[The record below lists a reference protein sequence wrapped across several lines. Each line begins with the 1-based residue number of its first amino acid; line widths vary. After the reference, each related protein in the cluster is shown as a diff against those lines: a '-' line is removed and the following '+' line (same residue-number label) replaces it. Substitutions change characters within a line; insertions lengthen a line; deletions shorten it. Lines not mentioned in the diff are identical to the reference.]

1 MIKNN
6 RGVTLIALTIVVIII
21 LTITGMLVYSAK
33 DSIYVKNLTNMQNDI
48 ANLRDKVSLYYSE
61 YGKIPAQTEY
71 TDVSNL
77 QAAGVIGANDTGKF
91 LIIELEILDGLT
103 LNYGKDYE
111 RYKAN
116 DYENITDLTDI
127 YIINENSNNI
137 FYVQGVGVQENNTT
151 KMYYTDYTE
160 GDTEAV
166 VLKEIESWHEEE
178 NEDGETIITNGIVQL
193 KIGDYVDYD
202 PQAGAT
208 ETEYKSS
215 KENNGYGEQIFQLA
229 SYQYGWRVLGV
240 DEETNEILLV
250 SEDYIGPDSGG
261 QEENER
267 TYYYLKGQ
275 TGYVNGENE
284 LNAISELYGQGEG
297 ATAARSI
304 KIEDVNKITKYN
316 PETEG
321 YGKGEIFE
329 YENNVTY
336 TKNVETGNIEY
347 KGSNGITGTSTEKSF
362 KYYDKEN
369 KKWKNLENGES
380 IEIDS
385 NYYNYIGE
393 TYLSTSAIEY
403 EMLFKNSVNSEI
415 SSNYQGS
422 TQGCWYW
429 LGSSFTHAQPGN
441 VYFGLFRVYVGSV
454 NVNNR
459 LIDSNGSVSMNT
471 YNGVR
476 PVVSLKSNISIIG
489 GEGIDGSSPDKAW
502 KIQ

>member
-160 GDTEAV
+160 GDTEEVA
-166 VLKEIESWHEEE
+166 LKKIVDWHEET
-178 NEDGETIITNGIVQL
+178 NEEGETIITNGLTEL

-208 ETEYKSS
+208 KTEYRSS

-261 QEENER
+261 KEIYER
-267 TYYYLKGQ
+267 TYYYLEGK

-284 LNAISELYGQGEG
+284 LNAISQLYGQGKG
-297 ATAARSI
+297 ASGARNI
-304 KIEDVNKITKYN
+304 TVEDVNKIT
-316 PETEG
+316 G
-321 YGKGEIFE
+321 YDSSE
-329 YENNVTY
+329 YGSGSIDAYGNEVTY
-336 TKNVETGNIEY
+336 TKNAETGKIDYTNNGTTTE
-347 KGSNGITGTSTEKSF
+347 SNYISF
-362 KYYDKEN
+362 EYYDEGSGEW
-369 KKWKNLENGES
+369 KKLGSGES
-380 IEIDS
+380 VTLDSSYYYYTGSSEIAS
-385 NYYNYIGE
+385 Y
-393 TYLSTSAIEY
+393 STAY
-403 EMLFKNSVNSEI
+403 EMLFKNSTNSAITDGNKGQDTE
-415 SSNYQGS
+415 
-422 TQGCWYW
+422 CRYW
-429 LGSSFTHAQPGN
+429 LASQCTSTDFCARFALRCVDNGDVDYYN
-441 VYFGLFRVYVGSV
+441 LF
-454 NVNNR
+454 
-459 LIDSNGSVSMNT
+459 DSYGGIHGFS
-471 YNGVR
+471 YGVR
-476 PVVSLKSNISIIG
+476 PVISLESDINISG
-489 GEGIDGSSPDKAW
+489 GSGTSSDPYQ
-502 KIQ
+502 IQ